1 MSIDASVAY
10 VECKEDGSGTLHLV
24 SRDGSDRN
32 IAGQPRLY
40 FASAPYE
47 VTALNGLNVWGG
59 GTQLMLGEHQIARRD
74 GYTRIVFVD
83 DAAFREAVAAYH
95 QKRQQVKEPTERT
108 E

>member
-24 SRDGSDRN
+24 SRNGSDRN
-32 IAGQPRLY
+32 IAGQPRLH
-40 FASAPYE
+40 FSSAPYE

-59 GTQLMLGEHQIARRD
+59 ATQLYLGDHQIARRD
-74 GYTRIVFVD
+74 GYTRIVFVAD
-83 DAAFREAVAAYH
+83 EAFRDAVAAYH
-95 QKRQQVKEPTERT
+95 RKPKEQERT